1 MSSTPAALILLGL
14 YLLLGGGFAATL
26 RGRGHP
32 LGTQA
37 TALVA
42 WPLLLGLL
50 DQSPLA
56 GPYADRIRR
65 AVAELGAALAE
76 PAALGITPAADLPAL
91 QASLLQIDARI
102 GVVDRMLADPQVLA
116 DPLGQ
121 RLAEARGHAAAEVEG
136 VLRGLHQLRL
146 QVGLLALVGDTGP
159 VRDRVADLSARVRAL
174 SELRLS

>member
-1 MSSTPAALILLGL
+1 MSSTPAALTLLGL

-37 TALVA
+37 TALIA
-42 WPLLLGLL
+42 WPLLIGLL
-50 DQSPLA
+50 EEAPLA
-56 GPYADRIRR
+56 GPFNARIQQ
-65 AVAELGAALAE
+65 AVAALGLALAE
-76 PAALGITPAADLPAL
+76 PAAQAILPGPDLPTL

-121 RLAEARGHAAAEVEG
+121 RLAEARAHAAAEVEG

-146 QVGLLALVGDTGP
+146 QVGLLALVGDTGSI
-159 VRDRVADLSARVRAL
+159 RDRVADLSARVRAL
-174 SELRLS
+174 SELRLA